1 MPSKL
6 LFVDDEPTIRTTL
19 SAILEQNGFQVTVA
33 STVAEGLSCIM
44 AEKYDILI
52 SDLNIG
58 EPGDGFT
65 VVSAMRRTQPNA
77 VTIILTGF
85 PAFESALRA
94 IREQVDDFITKPA
107 DLDELM
113 TTLRAR
119 LERRQKREPVVSR
132 RLRQIILENKHNIVE
147 DWFHAVEEVPEI
159 RSVRLSRDQRID
171 HVPAILDE
179 LLRSQEPGKDL
190 RIPGHGRESALA
202 AAVEHGVRRRGQ
214 RYTVPMI
221 LEEGR
226 ILHRVISDYTRRN
239 ILSVDIS
246 FLISDLSELADQI
259 HKLVQASVKAFLQI
273 DHQPRAA

>member
-1 MPSKL
+1 MQSKL

-19 SAILEQNGFQVTVA
+19 AAVLEHHGFQVTVA
-33 STVAEGLSCIM
+33 ATVAEGLSYIM

-65 VVSAMRRTQPNA
+65 VVSAMRRTQPDA
-77 VTIILTGF
+77 LTIILTGF

-107 DLDELM
+107 DPAELV

-119 LERRQKREPVVSR
+119 LERRRKRAPVVSK
-132 RLRQIILENKHNIVE
+132 RLGQIILENKQNIIR
-147 DWFHAVEEVPEI
+147 DWFRAVENVPEI
-159 RSVRLSRDQRID
+159 RSVRLSPDQRINN
-171 HVPAILDE
+171 VPEVIDE
-179 LLRSQEPGKDL
+179 LLR
-190 RIPGHGRESALA
+190 GHGVEKDIGSETALEA
-202 AAVEHGVRRRGQ
+202 AARHGIRRREQ

-226 ILHRVISDYTRRN
+226 ILHLVISEYTRRN
-239 ILSVDIS
+239 ILSIDIS
-246 FLISDLSELADQI
+246 FLISDLGEVNDLI
-259 HKLVQASVKAFLQI
+259 HKLVHESVKAYLQE
-273 DHQPRAA
+273 DTQPTAA